1 MQYLQRMILRKATRP
16 CSIGVAVLMASSL
29 PLDAQGPRPSADVIA
44 RAVDSLAARV
54 VASGVSPAFGVA
66 VVMDGKTVFS
76 KAYGWADVS
85 ARIPANDRTL
95 WYLASTTKSFTG
107 FATSL
112 LAFQGTIDL
121 NAPITRQLPAVKW
134 PDGVDASRL
143 TLAHFLSHTH
153 HLNDDVVVQT
163 AAFTGAFPEKQWP
176 ALIQYAK
183 SSRNDDLIYSNFGYN
198 VAAIVIDRVRP
209 EGWRRYL
216 DSAVHRPAGM
226 RETYTRVSG
235 LDARRIAKPHNIT
248 ASGQYQTLKFEKTDA
263 TMNSAGGHL
272 ATLNDLARWVIVQ
285 MDSGR
290 IDGRQVFP
298 REAVALSHRLIA
310 RQTRDQAK
318 RFAFFDREGWAAGW
332 DIGSYMG
339 ERMVSRFG
347 SYSSTRSHLSML
359 PGRRVGVVAQANG
372 PIASSATDIVAAFV
386 YDLEAGRPNAR
397 DIAAQRLTQLA
408 GRLPE
413 ARRSIAQHDSVRR
426 ERQKPLERPLRNF
439 VGSYYNRQFGRL
451 EFYQA
456 NGALRYRWG
465 VLEGPAEVY
474 DARRNQLRIEVVGD
488 GKPAAFD
495 FDRGQA
501 AAQSVTLGDIRFV
514 RMRR

>member
-1 MQYLQRMILRKATRP
+1 
-16 CSIGVAVLMASSL
+16 
-29 PLDAQGPRPSADVIA
+29 
-44 RAVDSLAARV
+44 
-54 VASGVSPAFGVA
+54 
-66 VVMDGKTVFS
+66 
-76 KAYGWADVS
+76 
-85 ARIPANDRTL
+85 
-95 WYLASTTKSFTG
+95 
-107 FATSL
+107 
-112 LAFQGTIDL
+112 
-121 NAPITRQLPAVKW
+121 
-134 PDGVDASRL
+134 
-143 TLAHFLSHTH
+143 
-153 HLNDDVVVQT
+153 
-163 AAFTGAFPEKQWP
+163 
-176 ALIQYAK
+176 
-183 SSRNDDLIYSNFGYN
+183 
-198 VAAIVIDRVRP
+198 
-209 EGWRRYL
+209 
-216 DSAVHRPAGM
+216 M